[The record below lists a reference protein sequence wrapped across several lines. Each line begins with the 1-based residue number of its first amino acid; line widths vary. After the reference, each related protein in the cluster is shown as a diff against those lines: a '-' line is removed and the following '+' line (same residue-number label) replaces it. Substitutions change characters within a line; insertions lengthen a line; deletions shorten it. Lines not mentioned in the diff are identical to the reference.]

1 MDKILFKKYFII
13 LVFFLSFITSKSLKE
28 EKNLINNS
36 QTNYKSFVSNNND
49 DNGFIKLIKDN
60 LVVTIIVGVCFVIM
74 IVFIIIA
81 VVCSIKISKKYKDL
95 KTQINKVS
103 FKTDSLRP
111 SNNTIDDDDLL
122 V

>member
-1 MDKILFKKYFII
+1 
-13 LVFFLSFITSKSLKE
+13 
-28 EKNLINNS
+28 
-36 QTNYKSFVSNNND
+36 
-49 DNGFIKLIKDN
+49 
-60 LVVTIIVGVCFVIM
+60 M

-103 FKTDSLRP
+103 FKNDSLRP

>member
-13 LVFFLSFITSKSLKE
+13 LAFFLSFITSKSLKD

-36 QTNYKSFVSNNND
+36 QTNCKSFVSNNND

-103 FKTDSLRP
+103 FKNDSLRP